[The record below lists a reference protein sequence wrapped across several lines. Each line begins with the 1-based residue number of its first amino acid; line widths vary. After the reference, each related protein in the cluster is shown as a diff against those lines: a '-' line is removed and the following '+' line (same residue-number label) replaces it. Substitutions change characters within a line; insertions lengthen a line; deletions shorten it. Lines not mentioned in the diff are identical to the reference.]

1 MLPLLGRRRRRP
13 ARRGSERG
21 GLGEVELG
29 AAAAE
34 PERGAVVGPRGGLG
48 RIEGAQPHAR
58 RLVRVPDLRRP
69 LPPRPLPHSA
79 VPPPRRR
86 AVAGA
91 GAAAAST
98 SRRRGR
104 ELVVVRAGA
113 VLRGASRR
121 RPVLLRQLRRAVAC
135 MEGHRGWLLSAHLC
149 FSHALFFF
157 LSLEHRS
164 RDMQFA
170 YPQSQYG
177 ILLFESNLISVKFIY
192 LAVDIFDCEKIGN
205 YKVINKLVPFV

>member
-86 AVAGA
+86 PVAGA
-91 GAAAAST
+91 GAAAADST

-104 ELVVVRAGA
+104 ELVVVRAGRGGA
-113 VLRGASRR
+113 VLRGASGRRRRR
-121 RPVLLRQLRRAVAC
+121 RPIFLRQLRRAVAC
-135 MEGHRGWLLSAHLC
+135 MEGHRGWLLCS
-149 FSHALFFF
+149 
-157 LSLEHRS
+157 
-164 RDMQFA
+164 
-170 YPQSQYG
+170 
-177 ILLFESNLISVKFIY
+177 SVF
-192 LAVDIFDCEKIGN
+192 
-205 YKVINKLVPFV
+205 